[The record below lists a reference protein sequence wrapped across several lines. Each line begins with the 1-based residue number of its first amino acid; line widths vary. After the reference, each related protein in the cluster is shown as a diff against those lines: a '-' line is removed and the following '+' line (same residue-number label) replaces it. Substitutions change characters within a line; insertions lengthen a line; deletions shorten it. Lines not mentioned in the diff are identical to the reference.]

1 MVLVKTTCIKT
12 QAMFVEFKN
21 LNVAYGKEFPLA
33 TIYFNKCDS
42 ERFLREQGIALSG
55 SFSSFIP
62 LIAIVDNVPQK
73 ASCKIIFTNYRILN
87 KEEEE
92 DALDTLKRS
101 NLTINDKGFI
111 SFLDYKQICFEVD
124 GNILPY
130 DDFCKYQLPKN
141 KVFKLVFDNGF
152 SYHGSE
158 PFKGDA
164 KKYADTAIRV
174 AEKIGYL
181 WFSWRMG
188 FTLNNLLNIR
198 VVYGKNESY
207 SEISNT

>member
-1 MVLVKTTCIKT
+1 
-12 QAMFVEFKN
+12 MFIEFKN

-33 TIYFNKCDS
+33 TVYFDKCDG
-42 ERFLREQGIALSG
+42 ERFLREQGTAKSG
-55 SFSSFIP
+55 SYSCFSP
-62 LIAIVDNVPQK
+62 LIAIVDYVPQK
-73 ASCKIIFTNYRILN
+73 ASCEIIFTDYRILN
-87 KEEEE
+87 KEEEK
-92 DALDTLKRS
+92 DALNTLKGS

-124 GNILPY
+124 GNILSY
-130 DDFCKYQLPKN
+130 NDFCKYVLPKG
-141 KVFKLVFDNGF
+141 KVFKTVFDNGY
-152 SYHGSE
+152 SYYGSE

-164 KKYADTAIRV
+164 KKYADTAIRI

-188 FTLNNLLNIR
+188 FTLNNLLNVR

>member
-1 MVLVKTTCIKT
+1 
-12 QAMFVEFKN
+12 MFIEFKD
-21 LNVAYGKEFPLA
+21 LNVIFRKKFPLA
-33 TIYFNKCDS
+33 IVYLDKYDS
-42 ERFLREQGIALSG
+42 EQFLKKQGMAKSG
-55 SFSSFIP
+55 SYCNFSP
-62 LIAIVDNVPQK
+62 LIAIVDFVPQEIG
-73 ASCKIIFTNYRILN
+73 CEIIFTNYRILN
-87 KEEEE
+87 KKEEE
-92 DALDTLKRS
+92 DALAIFKRS
-101 NLTINDKGFI
+101 NLTINDKGFV

-164 KKYADTAIRV
+164 KKYADTAIRI

-188 FTLNNLLNIR
+188 FTLNNLLNVR

>member
-1 MVLVKTTCIKT
+1 
-12 QAMFVEFKN
+12 MFIEFKN
-21 LNVAYGKEFPLA
+21 LNVAFGKEFPLA
-33 TIYFNKCDS
+33 IVYLDKCDG
-42 ERFLREQGIALSG
+42 ERFLREQGIAKSG
-55 SFSSFIP
+55 SFSSFIS

-73 ASCKIIFTNYRILN
+73 ASNKIIFTNYRILN
-87 KEEEE
+87 EEEE
-92 DALDTLKRS
+92 KDALDTLKRS

-111 SFLDYKQICFEVD
+111 SFLDYKQICFELD

-188 FTLNNLLNIR
+188 FTLNNLLNVR

>member
-1 MVLVKTTCIKT
+1 
-12 QAMFVEFKN
+12 MFIEFKN
-21 LNVAYGKEFPLA
+21 LYVAFRKEFPLA
-33 TIYFNKCDS
+33 IVYLNKCDS

-73 ASCKIIFTNYRILN
+73 ASSEIIFTNYRILN
-87 KEEEE
+87 KEEEK
-92 DALDTLKRS
+92 DVLDTLKRS

-111 SFLDYKQICFEVD
+111 SFLNYKQICFEVD

-164 KKYADTAIRV
+164 KKYADTAIRI

-188 FTLNNLLNIR
+188 FTLNNLLNVR

>member
-1 MVLVKTTCIKT
+1 
-12 QAMFVEFKN
+12 MFVEFKN
-21 LNVAYGKEFPLA
+21 LNVVFRKKFPLA
-33 TIYFNKCDS
+33 IVYLNKYDS
-42 ERFLREQGIALSG
+42 EQFLKEQGMAKSD
-55 SFSSFIP
+55 SYCNFSP
-62 LIAIVDNVPQK
+62 LIAIVDFVPQK
-73 ASCKIIFTNYRILN
+73 IGCEIIFTNYRILN
-87 KEEEE
+87 KKEEE
-92 DALDTLKRS
+92 DALAIFKRS
-101 NLTINDKGFI
+101 NLTINDKGFV

-188 FTLNNLLNIR
+188 FTLNNLLNVR
-198 VVYGKNESY
+198 VVCGKNESY

>member
-1 MVLVKTTCIKT
+1 
-12 QAMFVEFKN
+12 MFVEFKN
-21 LNVAYGKEFPLA
+21 LNVVFGKKFPLA
-33 TIYFNKCDS
+33 IVYLDKCDG
-42 ERFLREQGIALSG
+42 ERFLREQGIAKSG

-141 KVFKLVFDNGF
+141 KVFKLIFDNGF

-158 PFKGDA
+158 PFKGDV

-174 AEKIGYL
+174 AEKIGCL
-181 WFSWRMG
+181 WFNWRMG
-188 FTLNNLLNIR
+188 FTLNNLLC
-198 VVYGKNESY
+198 VDVSYGNDESY
-207 SEISNT
+207 SVVSNT

>member
-1 MVLVKTTCIKT
+1 
-12 QAMFVEFKN
+12 MFIEFKN
-21 LNVAYGKEFPLA
+21 LNVAFGKEFPLA
-33 TIYFNKCDS
+33 IVYLNKCNG
-42 ERFLREQGIALSG
+42 ERFLREQGIAKSG

-130 DDFCKYQLPKN
+130 DDFCRYELPEN
-141 KVFKLVFDNGF
+141 HVFQTVSDNCC
-152 SYHGSE
+152 SYYGSH

-164 KKYADTAIRV
+164 KKYADTAIKV
-174 AEKIGYL
+174 AEKLGYL
-181 WFSWRMG
+181 WFSWEMG
-188 FTLNNLLNIR
+188 FRLNSLLNID

>member
-1 MVLVKTTCIKT
+1 
-12 QAMFVEFKN
+12 MFIEFKN
-21 LNVAYGKEFPLA
+21 LNVAFGKEFPLA
-33 TIYFNKCDS
+33 IVYLDKCDG
-42 ERFLREQGIALSG
+42 ERFLREQGIAKSG

-130 DDFCKYQLPKN
+130 DDFYRYELPEN
-141 KVFKLVFDNGF
+141 QVFQTVSDNGY
-152 SYHGSE
+152 SYYGSH

-164 KKYADTAIRV
+164 KKYADTAIKV
-174 AEKIGYL
+174 AEKLGYL
-181 WFSWRMG
+181 WFSWTMG
-188 FTLNNLLNIR
+188 FRLNNLLNVD
-198 VVYGKNESY
+198 VVYGKDESY

>member
-1 MVLVKTTCIKT
+1 
-12 QAMFVEFKN
+12 MFVEFKN

-62 LIAIVDNVPQK
+62 LIAIVDKKKKK
-73 ASCKIIFTNYRILN
+73 ASCKIIFTNYRILS

-92 DALDTLKRS
+92 DALDSLKRS

-111 SFLDYKQICFEVD
+111 SFLDYKKVCFEVD

-130 DDFCKYQLPKN
+130 DDFCKYELPKN
-141 KVFKLVFDNGF
+141 QVFQTVSDNGY
-152 SYHGSE
+152 SYYGSH

-164 KKYADTAIRV
+164 KKYADTAIKV
-174 AEKIGYL
+174 AEKLGYL
-181 WFSWRMG
+181 WFSWTMVFR
-188 FTLNNLLNIR
+188 LNNLLNVD
-198 VVYGKNESY
+198 VVYGKDESY
-207 SEISNT
+207 SVVSNT

>member
-1 MVLVKTTCIKT
+1 MKSPKGAKSYYWCYRIAETLNVVINGFRYDYGVGWVTLAIRNLSVRGHLRFLRLTTLLIKL
-12 QAMFVEFKN
+12 MFIEFKN
-21 LNVAYGKEFPLA
+21 LNVAFGKEFPLA
-33 TIYFNKCDS
+33 IVYLDKCDG
-42 ERFLREQGIALSG
+42 ERFLREQGIAKSG

-130 DDFCKYQLPKN
+130 DDFCRYELPEN
-141 KVFKLVFDNGF
+141 QVFQTVSDNGY
-152 SYHGSE
+152 SYYGSH
-158 PFKGDA
+158 PF
-164 KKYADTAIRV
+164 
-174 AEKIGYL
+174 
-181 WFSWRMG
+181 
-188 FTLNNLLNIR
+188 
-198 VVYGKNESY
+198 
-207 SEISNT
+207 

>member
-1 MVLVKTTCIKT
+1 MAVV
-12 QAMFVEFKN
+12 
-21 LNVAYGKEFPLA
+21 
-33 TIYFNKCDS
+33 YFNKCDG
-42 ERFLREQGIALSG
+42 ERFLKEQGTAKSG
-55 SFSSFIP
+55 SYSCFSP
-62 LIAIVDNVPQK
+62 LITIVDYVPQK
-73 ASCKIIFTNYRILN
+73 ASCEITFTDYRILN
-87 KEEEE
+87 KDEEE
-92 DALDTLKRS
+92 DALDTLKGS
-101 NLTINDKGFI
+101 NLTINDKGYI

-164 KKYADTAIRV
+164 KKYADTAIRI

-188 FTLNNLLNIR
+188 FTLNNLLNVR

>member
-1 MVLVKTTCIKT
+1 
-12 QAMFVEFKN
+12 MFIEFKN
-21 LNVAYGKEFPLA
+21 LNVAYGKKFPLA
-33 TIYFNKCDS
+33 TVYFDKCDG
-42 ERFLREQGIALSG
+42 ERFLREQGTAKSG
-55 SFSSFIP
+55 SYSCFSP
-62 LIAIVDNVPQK
+62 LIAIVDYVPQK
-73 ASCKIIFTNYRILN
+73 ASCEIIFTDYRILN
-87 KEEEE
+87 KEEEK
-92 DALDTLKRS
+92 DALNTLKGS

-124 GNILPY
+124 GNILSY
-130 DDFCKYQLPKN
+130 NDFCKYVLPKG
-141 KVFKLVFDNGF
+141 KVFKTVFDNGY
-152 SYHGSE
+152 SYYGSE

-164 KKYADTAIRV
+164 KKYADTAIRI

-188 FTLNNLLNIR
+188 FTLNNLLNVR

>member
-1 MVLVKTTCIKT
+1 
-12 QAMFVEFKN
+12 MFIEFKN
-21 LNVAYGKEFPLA
+21 LNVAFGKEFPLA
-33 TIYFNKCDS
+33 IVYLDKYDG
-42 ERFLREQGIALSG
+42 ERFLREQGIAKSG

-130 DDFCKYQLPKN
+130 DDFCRYELPEN
-141 KVFKLVFDNGF
+141 QVFQTVSDNGY
-152 SYHGSE
+152 SYYGSH

-164 KKYADTAIRV
+164 KKYADTAIKV
-174 AEKIGYL
+174 AEKLGYL
-181 WFSWRMG
+181 WFSWTMG
-188 FTLNNLLNIR
+188 FRLNNLLNVD
-198 VVYGKNESY
+198 VVYGKDESY

>member
-1 MVLVKTTCIKT
+1 
-12 QAMFVEFKN
+12 MFVEFKN

-33 TIYFNKCDS
+33 TVYLDKCDG

-55 SFSSFIP
+55 SFRSFIP

-87 KEEEE
+87 KEEEK

-101 NLTINDKGFI
+101 NLTINDKGFV

-130 DDFCKYQLPKN
+130 DDFCRYELPEN
-141 KVFKLVFDNGF
+141 QVFQTVSDNGY
-152 SYHGSE
+152 SYYGSH

-164 KKYADTAIRV
+164 KKYADTAIKV
-174 AEKIGYL
+174 AEKQGHL
-181 WFSWRMG
+181 WFSWTMG
-188 FTLNNLLNIR
+188 FRLNNLLSVD
-198 VVYGKNESY
+198 VVYGKDESY
-207 SEISNT
+207 SVVSNT

>member
-1 MVLVKTTCIKT
+1 MAVV
-12 QAMFVEFKN
+12 
-21 LNVAYGKEFPLA
+21 
-33 TIYFNKCDS
+33 YFNKCDG
-42 ERFLREQGIALSG
+42 ERFLKEQGTAKSG
-55 SFSSFIP
+55 SFSSFIS

-73 ASCKIIFTNYRILN
+73 ASNKIIFTNYRILN
-87 KEEEE
+87 EEEE
-92 DALDTLKRS
+92 KDALDTLKRS

-111 SFLDYKQICFEVD
+111 SFLDYKKICFEVD

-181 WFSWRMG
+181 WFNWRMG
-188 FTLNNLLNIR
+188 FTLNNLLNVS
-198 VVYGKNESY
+198 VVYGKDESY
-207 SEISNT
+207 SEVSNT

>member
-1 MVLVKTTCIKT
+1 
-12 QAMFVEFKN
+12 MFVEFKN

-33 TIYFNKCDS
+33 TVYLNKYEG
-42 ERFLREQGIALSG
+42 ERFLREQGMSKSG
-55 SFSSFIP
+55 SFSCFTP

-87 KEEEE
+87 EEEE
-92 DALDTLKRS
+92 KDALSIFKKS
-101 NLTINDKGFI
+101 NLIINDKGFV

-130 DDFCKYQLPKN
+130 DDFCKYHLPKN
-141 KVFKLVFDNGF
+141 KVFKLIFDNGF
-152 SYHGSE
+152 SYYGSK

-164 KKYADTAIRV
+164 KKYADTAIRI

-181 WFSWRMG
+181 WFNWKMG
-188 FTLNNLLNIR
+188 FTLNKLLNVD
-198 VVYGKNESY
+198 VVYGKDESY
-207 SEISNT
+207 SVVSNT